1 MGPLP
6 PRSAADSLSQ
16 RLPVRNPRDEIG
28 TLGTIFNET
37 FTRLE
42 QSFNALR
49 RFAADASHEL
59 RTPVAA
65 LRAIGEA
72 ALQTHSDDPV
82 RLAETMGQ
90 MLEESRRLTNL
101 IDALLVLARA
111 DSGRLPMSLE
121 PINPIALATEARE
134 LVGVLAEEK
143 QQETSVKTPDL
154 PVPHVIADRELVPHG
169 LLDLLE
175 YATRYRPT

>member
-1 MGPLP
+1 T
-6 PRSAADSLSQ
+6 ADSLS
-16 RLPVRNPRDEIG
+16 RGLPGQNPLDQIG
-28 TLGTIFNET
+28 ALAPIFNET

-90 MLEESRRLTNL
+90 MLEESRRLTHL

-121 PINPIALATEARE
+121 EINPIAL
-134 LVGVLAEEK
+134 
-143 QQETSVKTPDL
+143 
-154 PVPHVIADRELVPHG
+154 
-169 LLDLLE
+169 
-175 YATRYRPT
+175 